1 MKEQYGAPMLLFF
14 YVFMDIKQ
22 LFLYYYR
29 PLCLYALHYVS
40 HTDVVEDLV
49 QECFIKL
56 IEKQPIANEK
66 AYLYT
71 AVRNA
76 CIDYL
81 RKKNPL
87 SSDIQPTDLDDTIND
102 EEAAERSLHEA
113 ELWTA
118 IDTLPERCRIIFLM
132 TKRDGMTYH
141 EIAEKLHISE
151 KTVEHQISK
160 AIKQLRKKSGDYFY
174 LLNLV

>member
-1 MKEQYGAPMLLFF
+1 MVHPCCFF
-14 YVFMDIKQ
+14 CVFMDIEQ

-29 PLCLYALHYVS
+29 PLCLYALHYVN

-49 QECFIKL
+49 QECFVKL
-56 IEKQPIANEK
+56 MEKQPIANEK

-87 SSDIQPTDLDDTIND
+87 STDVQPTDLEGTITD

-118 IDTLPERCRIIFLM
+118 IDTLPERCRMIFLM
-132 TKRDGMTYH
+132 AKQDGMTYH
-141 EIAEKLHISE
+141 EIAEELHISE

-160 AIKQLRKKSGDYFY
+160 AIRQLRKKSNDYFY